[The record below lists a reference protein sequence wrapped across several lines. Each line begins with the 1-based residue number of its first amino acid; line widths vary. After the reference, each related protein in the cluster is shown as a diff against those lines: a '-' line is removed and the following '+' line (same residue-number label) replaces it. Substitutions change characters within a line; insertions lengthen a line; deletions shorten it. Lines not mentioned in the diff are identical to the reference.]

1 MMLHLKIKRKPERNR
16 DRRLAAMQVV
26 FVGKYAYDYCTGNNE
41 LDELMAEVFTIRN
54 SVDNMV
60 VDYIKKKIGELKNEI
75 TD

>member
-1 MMLHLKIKRKPERNR
+1 
-16 DRRLAAMQVV
+16 MQVV
-26 FVGKYAYDYCTGNNE
+26 FIGKYAYCYCMGNYR
-41 LDELMAEVFTIRN
+41 LAELMAEAFTIRN

>member
-1 MMLHLKIKRKPERNR
+1 MPHLKTKRKPERNR
-16 DRRLAAMQVV
+16 DRRLVAMQVV
-26 FVGKYAYDYCTGNNE
+26 FIGKYAYCYCMGNYR
-41 LDELMAEVFTIRN
+41 LAELMAEAFTIRN

>member
-1 MMLHLKIKRKPERNR
+1 
-16 DRRLAAMQVV
+16 MQVV